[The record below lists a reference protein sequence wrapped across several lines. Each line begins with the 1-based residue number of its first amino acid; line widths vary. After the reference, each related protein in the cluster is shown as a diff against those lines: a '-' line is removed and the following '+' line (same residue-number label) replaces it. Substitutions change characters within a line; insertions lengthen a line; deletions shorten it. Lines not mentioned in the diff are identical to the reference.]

1 MDGKREDREMAQ
13 RKKTPARKPA
23 SRKPAA
29 PKGSRARP
37 DNEAAA
43 SARHQMAAVLLFA
56 GAILVLCLALIKG
69 ANLWLWLHNLM
80 MGLFGVCAYILP
92 VLMGYIAVIAAM
104 ERPIGSMRGKL
115 WQCLLL
121 LMMLGS
127 AIHVFTADI
136 AEGHSYFDAIGR
148 AWKDGIAIRGG
159 GVAGVL
165 LGYPLEYFFTDVGA
179 KIILCLLIFVFL
191 MLVTGTT
198 ILTLFRTVWK
208 PVKKTKESIENAMIA
223 GADRRRNA
231 AIDVELGEGYPELS
245 VPLDGEEEPGGDG
258 ELADKLAALQKT
270 AADMADAE
278 KASPR
283 VEDLLT
289 KKGPVKGL

>member
-1 MDGKREDREMAQ
+1 
-13 RKKTPARKPA
+13 
-23 SRKPAA
+23 
-29 PKGSRARP
+29 
-37 DNEAAA
+37 
-43 SARHQMAAVLLFA
+43 
-56 GAILVLCLALIKG
+56 
-69 ANLWLWLHNLM
+69 
-80 MGLFGVCAYILP
+80 
-92 VLMGYIAVIAAM
+92 
-104 ERPIGSMRGKL
+104 
-115 WQCLLL
+115 
-121 LMMLGS
+121 
-127 AIHVFTADI
+127 
-136 AEGHSYFDAIGR
+136 
-148 AWKDGIAIRGG
+148 
-159 GVAGVL
+159 
-165 LGYPLEYFFTDVGA
+165 
-179 KIILCLLIFVFL
+179 

-231 AIDVELGEGYPELS
+231 AIAVELGEGYPELS

-289 KKGPVKGL
+289 KKGPVKGLETPEEASGGGEPEKKVEKKRPAYMDLSLIHISVLLCS

>member
-1 MDGKREDREMAQ
+1 
-13 RKKTPARKPA
+13 
-23 SRKPAA
+23 
-29 PKGSRARP
+29 
-37 DNEAAA
+37 
-43 SARHQMAAVLLFA
+43 MAAVLLFA

-270 AADMADAE
+270 AAGYGRCGKGLSPRGGSADEKRPGQGTGNAGGGLGRRGTGKKGGE
-278 KASPR
+278 KASRLYGHRAGYLPISP
-283 VEDLLT
+283 DFPA
-289 KKGPVKGL
+289 G